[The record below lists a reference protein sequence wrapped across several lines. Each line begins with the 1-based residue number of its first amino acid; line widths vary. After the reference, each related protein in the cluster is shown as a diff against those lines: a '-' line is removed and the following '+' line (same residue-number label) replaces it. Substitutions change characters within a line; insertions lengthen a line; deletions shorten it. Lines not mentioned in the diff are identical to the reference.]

1 MDDHLSSKKNL
12 TIFAR
17 IIIIVAILACAVTI
31 AGYWLK
37 NRPRAERRLPEAKP
51 ALVRTME
58 LYRVDHQA
66 TVRAMGTVVPSQAI
80 ALAARVGGTVVR
92 LAPHFLPGGRFSAG
106 EEMLLLDPTD
116 YKLAVEQRRSDV
128 VRAEYELSLE
138 QGRQAVARREYE
150 LLGETVEEA
159 KEALVLREP
168 HLKAAQAALLAARA
182 ALAKAE
188 LDLARTRVIAPFNG
202 VIEKKYVGQGSQVT
216 AGTTLASLV
225 DTDAYWVEIFLPQ
238 DQLSWLS
245 LPDAD
250 RSDGLSVRIYNPTV
264 WGPESFR
271 AGTIKSVAPAVD
283 PQSKMAGLLIAIAD
297 PLCLNVN
304 NTDKPRLAPNA
315 FVSAE
320 IAGKLLRGVYAI
332 PRDALREGR
341 TVWIITPDNRLDI
354 RPVTIIWSEEK
365 MVFVSDRLTDGDQL
379 VTSALAAPVQGMEV
393 RREADQSSAERR

>member
-17 IIIIVAILACAVTI
+17 IAIIVAILACALTI

-37 NRPRAERRLPEAKP
+37 NRPRAERRIPEAKP
-51 ALVRTME
+51 ALVRT
-58 LYRVDHQA
+58 LQLFRVDHQ
-66 TVRAMGTVVPSQAI
+66 TTMHAMGTVVPSQAI
-80 ALAARVGGTVVR
+80 ELATRVSGTVVR

-106 EEMLLLDPTD
+106 EEILLLDPAD
-116 YKLAVEQRRSDV
+116 YELAVEQRRGDV

-150 LLGETVEEA
+150 LLGETVEEV

-168 HLKAAQAALLAARA
+168 HLKAAEAALLAARA

-202 VIEKKYVGQGSQVT
+202 VIEKKHVGQGSQVT
-216 AGTTLASLV
+216 VGTTLASLV
-225 DTDAYWVEIFLPQ
+225 DTDAFWVEVFLPQ

-245 LPDAD
+245 LPDAA
-250 RSDGLSVRIYNPTV
+250 RSEGRSVRIYNPTV
-264 WGPESFR
+264 WGPDTFR
-271 AGTIKSVAPAVD
+271 TGTIQSLSPAVN
-283 PQSKMAGLLIAIAD
+283 PQSKMAGLLIAVAD
-297 PLCLNVN
+297 PLCLNDK
-304 NTDKPRLAPNA
+304 NTQKPRLALNA
-315 FVSAE
+315 FVSVE

-341 TVWIITPDNRLDI
+341 TVWIVTPDNRLDI

-365 MVFVSDRLTDGDQL
+365 MVFVNDRLTDGDQL

-393 RREADQSSAERR
+393 RRETDQSTAESL